1 MSDLNI
7 KNNNKIITSNNYLS
21 NCYRHLTRSKVVH
34 FLFLLIEM
42 FVNIIQEL
50 DILYNDFIPI
60 NDAEKKS
67 KLGFILNIIIKINKI
82 NEIAKLII
90 MIIVAI
96 IFDLLYIFFKR
107 KNFLIRHTFISII
120 LNILELIYFR
130 LFILIF
136 FNLLFSLSKFT
147 FLIGL
152 ILFLPHIYIIIE
164 NFLYNHLYYFV
175 PEFIEYPFDEFSS
188 LFDIILFF
196 CKIILGIAGTSGNDY
211 LCKFYFIILF
221 ITQIIFC
228 FYFIGKLINQ
238 SYLFMKNTFLN
249 KTRICFFLTQTIIIA
264 FALLVGKN
272 EILTILFIIV
282 SIGLLLIIMGY
293 LYFMYNPFSY
303 IKINR
308 ESSMENIYF
317 YLYILSHKSTLDF
330 LFENKLNEHYEECGI
345 CDLCKKYNYFNSQQE
360 KRVEFENDER
370 KKLLNSDKKY
380 IIYKVDNN
388 NDNQLIDLFYIIYDG
403 ENKYLKLI
411 KNMVINFKQKGKES
425 FNNNAHYYVN
435 LSFLIYSDYENNN
448 ITLSLNEKLILEII
462 NHENR
467 VFLDSHQSQIT
478 QLLLCNKFID
488 LSNKVIKKLRNI
500 LTSEQNFNKAK
511 KLIDLSFMLK
521 EMKNKK
527 YKKNLFSHK
536 LENISNSKNLISA
549 CSILYEEIF
558 NTTINFSQI
567 PIRDNIQPLEDIFR
581 NNNNKND
588 KIITLSFNLNNQN
601 CQIIRA
607 GKGLSSYINYNLFD
621 LFPLI
626 FQQYQINLFISN
638 ILKSFDNTLNKE
650 EKSQNITNNAIVLN
664 KKGKKRNNKANIKN
678 IKQIKPI
685 TTNNKNKKEY
695 VEIKLI
701 LCENIS
707 SKIYYKLLTLKI
719 TPLFNNDNSCFIL
732 FDGLFYIHRLTI
744 ISIIDYEKN
753 KEAEEKVFAVSEPEL
768 EKANETYSMNLKKYT
783 IWQNNQGYN
792 VSKVS
797 SFNISFKLYNIYMLI
812 PRDKDLKKQLK
823 RHLTIIKEAKLLEDD
838 EEIEHHNSFHKNTRI
853 EKYNLMEDNSSVTSQ
868 QTSSSH
874 EKGLSGLAMRNK
886 KKDNYYEYS
895 IFSRLQQTIYVTI
908 FIILIMI
915 IIEYINLNS
924 LAKST
929 KNNSNSFVEYRE
941 FYKLY
946 FQLFALTLSSA
957 CIQIDNSTS
966 KCKSI
971 LSFFLDDYFAAN
983 PEESYDYNSFL
994 NMQSEILSL
1003 KIMERR
1009 NIMNKIHSNIGN
1021 KNYNEIFGKYI
1032 NYSRVSQTFTKDNIQ
1047 YNVIQV
1053 QTQFSEAILIMCNS
1067 FKVITEPNDT
1077 KSIIY
1082 FLNKT
1087 NEPFSYLNKKNEN
1100 NGNTSNNELLS
1111 YKKEIYEMILN
1122 YKIYSREFDNINDQL
1137 KIIISQKSEIIKIII
1152 FFFLNLDTIMILFIA
1167 ALIYIYVCY
1176 FENIIIKILNY
1187 INMTINTKIDEN
1199 ISFIDMF
1206 NKKLNNLEI
1215 IIQLY
1220 NGDPLKALQNLII
1233 LYNDYQQKLTTKNK
1247 SEAIEM
1253 AKRGYRKNSE
1263 EGSKK
1268 NDIYNIPKNQRII
1281 NRKEIRKLNIASK
1294 YLIIFYIILVVTII
1308 LFTFLLTLWLKY
1320 FEIKDNLYSLMENNC
1335 FLETSIYRAINIYNM
1350 MIFNN
1355 FTLREVSEN
1364 IYPEIYNK
1372 EESIS
1377 IIKYF
1382 YENLKY
1388 AFNNKKEID
1397 ILGIDIYID
1406 FEDLSNFTC
1415 ENIFELNNDLIEE
1428 LYNSKIDNKPKDLK
1442 DNLIVMCN
1450 SSRIAESVDSRAVFE
1465 RHFQYIKNGLI
1476 IIDDFTYD
1484 GLMKHLKEGTFG
1496 KISYFFINIIIYL
1509 LEILYA
1515 KPHHNAIIQI
1525 INLLNK
1531 NILIT
1536 EIIFFAS
1543 DSIFIIIIL
1552 LFFISKIKNYC
1563 NQILLLKS
1571 TFKIFEIQ
1579 DQ

>member
-1 MSDLNI
+1 MSDFDI
-7 KNNNKIITSNNYLS
+7 KNNNKSITSNNYLS
-21 NCYRHLTRSKVVH
+21 NCYRHLTRSKIIH
-34 FLFLLIEM
+34 FFFLLIEM
-42 FVNIIQEL
+42 LLNIIQEL

-60 NDAEKKS
+60 NEVQNNS
-67 KLGFILNIIIKINKI
+67 RLGFILYIIIKINKLK
-82 NEIAKLII
+82 EIAKLLI
-90 MIIVAI
+90 MIIFVI
-96 IFDLLYIFFKR
+96 IFDLLYLFFKR
-107 KNFLIRHTFISII
+107 KNFLIKHTYISII

-136 FNLLFSLSKFT
+136 FNLLFTLTKFY

-152 ILFLPHIYIIIE
+152 FLFMPHIYVIIE
-164 NFLYNHLYYFV
+164 NYLYNHLYYFV

-196 CKIILGIAGTSGNDY
+196 CKMILSIAGTSGNDY
-211 LCKFYFIILF
+211 LCKFYFIVLF

-238 SYLFMKNTFLN
+238 SHLFMKNTFLN
-249 KTRICFFLTQTIIIA
+249 KTRICFFLTQTIIIS

-272 EILTILFIIV
+272 EILTVLFIIV

-293 LYFMYNPFSY
+293 VYFMYNPFSY
-303 IKINR
+303 IRIKR
-308 ESSMENIYF
+308 ERPLENIYF

-345 CDLCKKYNYFNSQQE
+345 CDLCKKYNYFYSQQE
-360 KRVEFENDER
+360 KSVDFENEEY
-370 KKLLNSDKKY
+370 KQLLNSDKTY
-380 IIYKVDNN
+380 IIYDLENN

-403 ENKYLKLI
+403 ESKYFKLI
-411 KNMVINFKQKGKES
+411 KKMVINYKQKGKES

-448 ITLSLNEKLILEII
+448 ITLSLNEKLILEMI

-467 VFLDSHQSQIT
+467 VFLDTHQSQII
-478 QLLLCNKFID
+478 QLLLCNQFID
-488 LSNKVIKKLRNI
+488 LSNKVIKKLRSI
-500 LTSEQNFNKAK
+500 LTSEQNLNKAK

-521 EMKNKK
+521 EMKNQK

-549 CSILYEEIF
+549 CSIVYEEIF

-567 PIRDNIQPLEDIFR
+567 PIRDNIQPLEDTFR
-581 NNNNKND
+581 NTNNKNE
-588 KIITLSFNLNNQN
+588 KIITLSFNLNDKS

-607 GKGLSSYINYNLFD
+607 GKGLSSYLNNNLFD

-638 ILKSFDNTLNKE
+638 ILANFDNTLNKE
-650 EKSQNITNNAIVLN
+650 EKSQNITNNAVAVN
-664 KKGKKRNNKANIKN
+664 KKGKKRNNKTNLKN
-678 IKQIKPI
+678 IKQIRPI
-685 TTNNKNKKEY
+685 TVNNKNKKEY
-695 VEIKLI
+695 VEIKLV

-732 FDGLFYIHRLTI
+732 FDGLFYIHRLTV

-753 KEAEEKVFAVSEPEL
+753 KEAEEKVFAVSDPEL
-768 EKANETYSMNLKKYT
+768 EKNNETYSMSLKKYT

-792 VSKVS
+792 TSKVS

-838 EEIEHHNSFHKNTRI
+838 EEIEQHNSFHKNTRI
-853 EKYNLMEDNSSVTSQ
+853 EKFNLMEDNSSVTSQ

-886 KKDNYYEYS
+886 KKDNYYEYG
-895 IFSRLQQTIYVTI
+895 IFNKLQKTIYITI
-908 FIILIMI
+908 VIILIVI
-915 IIEYINLNS
+915 IVEYINLNS

-929 KNNSNSFVEYRE
+929 KNNSNSFVEYRD

-957 CIQIDNSTS
+957 CIQMDNL
-966 KCKSI
+966 KCRNI
-971 LSFFLDDYFAAN
+971 ISFFLDDYFN
-983 PEESYDYNSFL
+983 RVPEESYDYNSFL
-994 NMQSEILSL
+994 NMQSELLAL
-1003 KIMERR
+1003 KMMERR
-1009 NIMNKIHSNIGN
+1009 IIMNKIHSNIGN

-1032 NYSRVSQTFTKDNIQ
+1032 NYSRVSQTFTKDDIK

-1053 QTQFSEAILIMCNS
+1053 ETQFSEAILIMCNS

-1087 NEPFSYLNKKNEN
+1087 NEPFSYLNKINEDSEN
-1100 NGNTSNNELLS
+1100 STDKELLS
-1111 YKKEIYEMILN
+1111 YQKEIYEMILN
-1122 YKIYSREFDNINDQL
+1122 YKVYSREFDIINTNL
-1137 KIIISQKSEIIKIII
+1137 KIIISKKSNVIKIFIY
-1152 FFFLNLDTIMILFIA
+1152 FFLNIDTIMILFIA

-1187 INMTINTKIDEN
+1187 INMTINTKIDEKT
-1199 ISFIDMF
+1199 SFVEMF
-1206 NKKLNNLEI
+1206 NKKLANLEI
-1215 IIQLY
+1215 IIQLF
-1220 NGDPLKALQNLII
+1220 NGDPLKALQNLNT
-1233 LYNDYQQKLTTKNK
+1233 LYNEYQQKLTAKNK
-1247 SEAIEM
+1247 TEALEM

-1263 EGSKK
+1263 EDNKK
-1268 NDIYNIPKNQRII
+1268 NDKYNIPKNQRII
-1281 NRKEIRKLNIASK
+1281 NRKEIRKLNIVSK
-1294 YLIIFYIILVVTII
+1294 YLIIFYIILLVTII
-1308 LFTFLLTLWLKY
+1308 LYSYLLTLWLNY
-1320 FEIKDNLYSLMENNC
+1320 FETKDNLYTLIENNC

-1364 IYPEIYNK
+1364 IYPVIYNK

-1377 IIKYF
+1377 IIKSF
-1382 YENLKY
+1382 YENLIF
-1388 AFNNKKEID
+1388 AFNNKKEKD
-1397 ILGIDIYID
+1397 ILGKEIYID

-1415 ENIFELNNDLIEE
+1415 DNLFELNNDLVEE
-1428 LYNSKIDNKPKDLK
+1428 LYKSKINNKPKNIK
-1442 DNLIVMCN
+1442 DNLIIMCN
-1450 SSRIAESVDSRAVFE
+1450 SSRIAESNDSRAAFE

-1476 IIDDFTYD
+1476 VIEDFTYD
-1484 GLMKHLKEGTFG
+1484 GLMKHLKEGLLG

-1509 LEILYA
+1509 LEILYS
-1515 KPHHNAIIQI
+1515 KPHQNAIVQI
-1525 INLLNK
+1525 IDLLNK

-1536 EIIFFAS
+1536 EIIFIVVDA
-1543 DSIFIIIIL
+1543 IFIIIIL
-1552 LFFISKIKNYC
+1552 FFFISKIKNYC

-1579 DQ
+1579 EQ